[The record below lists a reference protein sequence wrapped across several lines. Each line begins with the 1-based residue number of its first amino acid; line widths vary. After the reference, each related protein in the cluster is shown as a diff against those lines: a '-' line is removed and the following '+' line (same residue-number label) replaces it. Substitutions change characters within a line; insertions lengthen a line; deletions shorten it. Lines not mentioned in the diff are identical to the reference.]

1 FIAVQCALN
10 RPAFF
15 AERLYHSMKGAGT
28 DDSTLIRIIVTRSEI
43 DLVQI
48 KQMFTQM
55 YQKTLATMIASDTSG
70 DYRRLLLAIVG

>member
-28 DDSTLIRIIVTRSEI
+28 DDSTLIRIVVTRSEI
-43 DLVQI
+43 DLVQV

-70 DYRRLLLAIVG
+70 DYRKLLLAIVG